1 MTEVAKSPSTAN
13 GLSTVEN
20 ASNPTIE
27 ADQTRL
33 ATTPREVPVPARRS
47 ARLMHLGRLAGGIAG
62 GVMAEGIRRVAKGR
76 LPSAGDLLLTPGNV
90 ARLADRLSEMRGAAM
105 KVGQLISM
113 EAGEFLPPELTT
125 VLAKLREHAHTMPLG
140 QVGEVLGGAWGQDW
154 PERFERFSF
163 QPLAAASIGQ
173 VHEAVLKDGRR
184 LAVKVQYPGV
194 RQSIDSD
201 VDNVASLLS
210 WSKALPAKA
219 DLAPLLEEA
228 KRQLHLEAD
237 YQQEAASLE
246 AYAAR
251 LDGDAT
257 FTLPTVETSLT
268 TSEVLAMSYVDGMPV
283 EKLADHDQALRNRV
297 ATHLLRLS
305 IREFLDWGLVQTDPN
320 FANFRYDA
328 HTGRIGLL
336 DFGATRV
343 YPNERVALFRNL
355 LQSVL
360 VGDRSKLEEYAA
372 HAGYLSLSDTPEY
385 RAAMQELLMDASLPV
400 RHAGRYDFGTS
411 DLASRMSEKL
421 MALRFDQRVWR
432 LPPPDILF
440 LHRKLG
446 GLYMLCARLRA
457 QVDVSSLLA
466 PYMET

>member
-1 MTEVAKSPSTAN
+1 MNVIGKSPSTAN

-20 ASNPTIE
+20 SPTATSE
-27 ADQTRL
+27 ADQPRL
-33 ATTPREVPVPARRS
+33 ATALREVPVPARRS
-47 ARLMHLGRLAGGIAG
+47 ARLLHLGRLAGGIAG
-62 GVMAEGIRRVAKGR
+62 GVMAESIRRVARGR
-76 LPSAGDLLLTPGNV
+76 LPSAGDLLLTPGNITRV
-90 ARLADRLSEMRGAAM
+90 ADRLSEMRGAAM

-125 VLAKLREHAHTMPLG
+125 LLAKLRDNAHTMPLG
-140 QVGEVLGGAWGQDW
+140 QVGEVLGTAWGQDW

-173 VHEAVLKDGRR
+173 VHEAVLKGGRR

-210 WSKALPAKA
+210 WAKGLPAKA

-237 YQQEAASLE
+237 YRQEAASIA

-251 LDGDAT
+251 LGGDAT
-257 FTLPTVETSLT
+257 FTLPTVESSLT
-268 TSEVLAMSYVDGMPV
+268 TSEVLTMSYVDGMPV
-283 EKLADHDQALRNRV
+283 EKLADHDQTLRNRV

-320 FANFRYDA
+320 FANFRYDTE
-328 HTGRIGLL
+328 TGRIGLL

-343 YPNERVALFRNL
+343 YPTERVDLFRRL
-355 LQSVL
+355 LRSAL
-360 VGDRSKLEEYAA
+360 AGDRAELEECAA
-372 HAGYLSLSDTPEY
+372 HAGYFRLSDTPEY
-385 RAAMQELLMDASLPV
+385 RAALQELLTDASEPV
-400 RHAGRYDFGTS
+400 RHAGGYDFGTS
-411 DLASRMSEKL
+411 DLASRMSRKV
-421 MALRFDQRVWR
+421 MALRFDQRIWR

-457 QVDVSSLLA
+457 QVNVGRLLM
-466 PYMET
+466 PYLEG